1 MLCPVYGTK
10 HTEIRPMDG
19 RAGEGAVFTGDAR
32 SNSTKKGLS
41 VFLRQP
47 FFALIFYRTN

>member
-19 RAGEGAVFTGDAR
+19 RAGVGAVFTGDAR

-41 VFLRQP
+41 VFCET
-47 FFALIFYRTN
+47 ALFRFDFLSY